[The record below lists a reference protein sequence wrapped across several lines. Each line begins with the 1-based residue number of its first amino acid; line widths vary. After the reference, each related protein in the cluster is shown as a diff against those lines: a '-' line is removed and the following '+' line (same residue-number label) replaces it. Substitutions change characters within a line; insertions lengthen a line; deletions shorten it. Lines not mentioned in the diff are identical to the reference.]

1 MKIRVI
7 NFLYNEKKMHIRT
20 DAELGRTVNH
30 LKEKFGEVEIH
41 SVYQKNGTVLYFT
54 PPAKASEL
62 VPDTSCMRCLLSLLF
77 FLSFLIVAYFT
88 VKYGYYTN
96 H

>member
-1 MKIRVI
+1 
-7 NFLYNEKKMHIRT
+7 MHIRT

-62 VPDTSCMRCLLSLLF
+62 VPDRSCMRCLLSLLL
-77 FLSFLIVAYFT
+77 FLSFLIVAYFA
-88 VKYGYYTN
+88 VKFGYYRN